1 MKTTLRPFA
10 PAPAKAAR
18 ARQNLLLTA
27 AGLLVAWI
35 AALLPNGDALAA
47 TAPSQVPLYSA
58 VPGAKPN
65 LMLALD
71 NSGSMGY
78 EFPDSYTLTN
88 SCKGNS
94 GQVLISGDW
103 RSCSGRNGNGQYYG
117 WYSMRSSDFNLQYYN
132 PAIRYLPRVNPDGT
146 AQTNPIKFVDN
157 QSSGQFVYSVPN
169 GNYSINSG
177 NDLFPQYTEGT
188 TGTFTYVRCPGG
200 DCNASNRVQVD
211 ITPTGPA
218 TVTLP
223 ATNNRT
229 DCGVNATTCA
239 QAVELKN
246 ILNWYYWY
254 RNRSMAVG
262 TAIGQALQSYEN
274 KFRIGYLQFNAKSYE
289 CDRRG
294 CAYEYPASSSIKQG
308 VRYFRDGTG
317 GNWKTDLYTWL
328 YGIVPAG
335 GTPSH
340 QALSLA
346 ADYYSGT
353 NKYANSTD
361 PRSFGNPWK
370 NDPTSTGSESAQD
383 LSCRRSFAIVL
394 SDGAWNSGTSKNAG
408 TQWASIAGTA
418 NQDGNPGGNPAALKY
433 DPAGATGWNNATL
446 ATRLK
451 ARNYYI
457 PYSDGKVSS
466 NGLADFAA
474 NLFWN
479 VDFSATLGNNI
490 LPLDGQNNPTFWQNI
505 TTYTIGW
512 GLTPSGDAGTNGGL
526 TWAQI
531 NKYNNDWLAGSTTLT
546 KPSWADGKTSVNLN
560 DSSTSDS
567 LRVNDFIRAGFT
579 GGGRAYSVY
588 SGDDVRRAID
598 NALSSMVGSGN
609 DAGVAVSGNS
619 SEFQTLEN
627 QFKYTTEYQ
636 TSDNS
641 GDIKAFALDANG
653 GYANVDKS
661 TGKPIPAWSANA
673 KMPELKSRK
682 IFALS
687 SYDASAPS
695 KSASLRQELNSST
708 TLSSLPSDLQAL
720 LNANKLQRTD
730 SSFIRYL
737 LGEDP
742 QTDVNGSIYRSRK
755 QPIGASV
762 NSPPVFVGGR
772 IDMGYNIYGT
782 VDGSGSY
789 GTYKTKK
796 TSRPPTIFAATNN
809 GKVHVLNAAKTD
821 TALTGIP
828 SGTELAEFM
837 PKGAMASQ
845 IDLANTNF
853 RFRYT
858 LDGPLVEQDVFDKKG
873 ETPASGAE
881 TWRQLVLGT
890 GGRAGSFMYGLES
903 PINESDRTPTK
914 DHFLWELDNKTTGY
928 GDLANVTNNPA
939 AGQLDDGTWV
949 MLTGS
954 GHYAGAGKK
963 VGLYVVEALT
973 GKLKKFIPLPTGFG
987 NDDTANGGNRGLGG
1001 VVAVRDTTRRIVA
1014 AYAGDANGN
1023 LWRFDLRTS
1032 RFVVSYGRPLF
1043 TTPGGKTQ
1051 PIYAAP
1057 TWQTHPGDGSACAY
1071 SSSKQCGAIV
1081 VVGTGILL
1089 DEDDLAAPAR
1099 KQGIYGIWDQT
1110 PIGSDD
1116 KAGFNKVAATDLVEQ
1131 TIDLN
1136 SVKDGSGQLETGKK
1150 FYAVSANAVDWKTK
1164 KGWFLNLGVIVYDG
1178 AMANGERVVGDLSNL
1193 GSSVM
1198 ITSFLPEDRNLGL
1211 ESCTATGSLPNII
1224 YVLDALTGKNKNSF
1238 DIDSNGTFDTYS
1250 VVSIPAGGFTRG
1262 NVSSRNMIGQPNE
1275 GRPDLK
1281 PDPDCT
1287 NETGYLTGV
1296 GGTQKV
1302 GDGCAAKGWRRS
1314 WRPVVSP
1321 PF

>member
-1 MKTTLRPFA
+1 MKTMHPNLA
-10 PAPAKAAR
+10 LAPAKAAL
-18 ARQNLLLTA
+18 ARLNLMLTTI
-27 AGLLVAWI
+27 GLI
-35 AALLPNGDALAA
+35 AAWATAMLPGGDALAA
-47 TAPSQVPLYSA
+47 SAPSQVPLYSA

-78 EFPDSYTLTN
+78 EYPDSYTLTN

-94 GQVLISGDW
+94 GQVRINGDW
-103 RSCSGRNGNGQYYG
+103 RNCSGRNDDDRYYG
-117 WYSMRSSDFNLQYYN
+117 WYSMRSSDFNPQYYN
-132 PAIRYLPRVNPDGT
+132 PAIRYLPRVNSDGS
-146 AQTNPIKFVDN
+146 AQINTINFVDN
-157 QSSGQFVYSVPN
+157 QSSGQFNYSVPN
-169 GNYSINSG
+169 GNYSIDSG
-177 NDLFPQYTEGT
+177 NDRFPLYTEGS
-188 TGTFTYVRCPGG
+188 TGTFTYVRCVGG
-200 DCNASNRVQVD
+200 NCSAANRTPVD

-218 TVTLP
+218 SIALP
-223 ATNNRT
+223 TTNNRT
-229 DCGVNATTCA
+229 DCGVNATTCTHGK
-239 QAVELKN
+239 ELEN
-246 ILNWYYWY
+246 IRNWYFWY
-254 RNRSMAVG
+254 RNRSLAVG

-274 KFRIGYLQFNAKSYE
+274 KFRIGYLQYNTRIYN
-289 CDRRG
+289 CQDG
-294 CAYEYPASSSIKQG
+294 CGYKYPAASSIQKG
-308 VRYFRDGTG
+308 VRYFRDDAG
-317 GNWKTDLYTWL
+317 GNGKTDLYTWL

-353 NKYANSTD
+353 SNYAGSSD
-361 PRSFGNPWK
+361 VRSFGNPWK
-370 NDPTSTGSESAQD
+370 NDPTSTGAENAQD

-408 TQWASIAGTA
+408 TKWASVAGTT
-418 NQDGNPGGNPAALKY
+418 NHSGNPGGSPAARQY
-433 DPAGATGWNNATL
+433 DPAGSTGWDNAAL
-446 ATRLK
+446 ATRLA
-451 ARNYYI
+451 ARNFYI
-457 PYSDGKVSS
+457 PYSDGGVSS
-466 NGLADFAA
+466 NGLADLSA

-479 VDFSATLGNNI
+479 LDFSSTLGNNV
-490 LPLDGQNNPTFWQNI
+490 LPLDSQRNPTFWQNV

-512 GLTPSGDAGTNGGL
+512 GLTPSGDAGTSGGL

-546 KPSWADGKTSVNLN
+546 KPLWADGKMSVNLN
-560 DSSTSDS
+560 DRDTSDS

-627 QFKYTTEYQ
+627 QYKYTTEYQ
-636 TSDNS
+636 TADNS
-641 GDIKAFALDANG
+641 GDIKAFQLNANG
-653 GYANVDKS
+653 GYLTVDAS
-661 TGKPIPAWSANA
+661 GKPVAAWSANA
-673 KMPELKSRK
+673 KMPALASRK

-687 SYDASAPS
+687 NYDANVPDTPAAAS
-695 KSASLRQELNSST
+695 KRWELNSST
-708 TLSSLPSDLQAL
+708 RLDSLPADFKAL
-720 LNANKLQRTD
+720 LNADGLQKLDTA
-730 SSFIRYL
+730 FIRYM

-742 QTDVNGSIYRSRK
+742 QADTNGTVYRSRK

-772 IDMGYNIYGT
+772 IDMGYSTYGS
-782 VDGSGSY
+782 VAGKDSY
-789 GTYKTKK
+789 ANYKTKK
-796 TSRPPTIFAATNN
+796 TTLPPTIFAATNN
-809 GKVHVLNAAKTD
+809 GKVHVLNAAKND
-821 TALTGIP
+821 TTLSGIP
-828 SGTELAEFM
+828 AGTELAEFM
-837 PKGAMASQ
+837 PKGGMASQ
-845 IDLANTNF
+845 IELGNSNF

-858 LDGPLVEQDVFDKKG
+858 LDGPLVEHDVYDTDHK
-873 ETPASGAE
+873 TPANQVA
-881 TWRQLVLGT
+881 WRQLVLGT

-903 PINESDRTPTK
+903 PMNASDRIPTK
-914 DHFLWELDNKTTGY
+914 NHFLWELDNKTTGY
-928 GDLANVTNNPA
+928 GDLANVTNNPT

-954 GHYAGAGKK
+954 GHYAAAGKN

-973 GKLKKFIPLPTGFG
+973 GKLKAFIPLPAGFG
-987 NDDTANGGNRGLGG
+987 KDDTANGGNRGLGG

-1023 LWRFDLRTS
+1023 LWRFDLRS
-1032 RFVVSYGRPLF
+1032 SKFAVSYGRPLF

-1057 TWQTHPGDGSACAY
+1057 TWQAHPGAATVCTY
-1071 SSSKQCGAIV
+1071 STTSQCGAIV

-1089 DEDDLAAPAR
+1089 DEDDLATPAR
-1099 KQGIYGIWDQT
+1099 KQAIYGIWDQT
-1110 PIGSDD
+1110 PIGGDD
-1116 KAGFNKVAATDLVEQ
+1116 KASFGKVAVTDLVTQ
-1131 TIDLN
+1131 TIDLA
-1136 SVKDGSGQLETGKK
+1136 SAKDGTGIETGKK
-1150 FYAVSANAVDWKTK
+1150 FYTVSSNAVDWKTQ
-1164 KGWFLNLGVIVYDG
+1164 KGWLLNLGAIVYPG
-1178 AMANGERVVGDLSNL
+1178 AMTDGERVVGDLSNL

-1224 YVLDALTGKNKNSF
+1224 YVLDALTGKNKYSF
-1238 DIDSNGTFDTYS
+1238 DVDSNGSFDLYS

-1262 NVSSRNMIGQPNE
+1262 TVSSRNMIGQPNE
-1275 GRPDLK
+1275 GRPDLR
-1281 PDPDCT
+1281 PDSDCT

-1302 GDGCAAKGWRRS
+1302 GDACLAKGWRRS
-1314 WRPVVSP
+1314 WRPVVSV